1 MREELIMD
9 AERTARYYELLEKMT
24 DEMSAIP
31 NFDRT
36 KIVATVEGICE
47 LFRLT
52 KAETEF
58 YRSESF
64 KKRGE
69 GEIICDYDNGN
80 SDHVAMSRKLVSSTG
95 ASVTSSVYMAAGDAL
110 TPDEEPK
117 VDILLRTMVSFIA
130 RNRLQNAVEQL
141 GFYDEAGYPN
151 MRAFMRYID
160 RLGFEGKMTGYTA
173 ACFNLRHFTLINQQ
187 LGRDIG
193 DLVIRKYYNVIKGI
207 IGDQGLAARMG
218 GDNFAAIFKNELTDQ
233 ILEAFKGVA
242 VTYEP
247 GTQKRV
253 LLSSCAGLYVIT
265 PDFGEGNPRRIM
277 DYIFPTMHAA
287 KQEISGSIIF
297 YDQKMVAMRDH
308 TMHVREIFPKAMK
321 NGEFH
326 VFYQP
331 KVDVTWGKLVGAEAL
346 CRWFH
351 DGRIVPPMEF
361 IPVLEQNTEIC
372 KLDYYMLESV
382 CKDLRRWIDAGKS
395 VVRVSV
401 NFSRQNLTDTD
412 LLGNILDIVDRY
424 EIPHEY
430 IEVELTE
437 TTTDVAFR
445 DLRRVVTGLEEA
457 GIATAVDDFGI
468 GYSSLTLLQDIPWKV
483 LKIDKSFL
491 PTDDEKVVSKNH
503 LMFKHVVSMAR
514 EIGLECVTEGVET
527 KKQVMILRKN
537 HCHVAQGFFFDKPMP
552 VEEFERRIDK
562 PMYDLSHLSEEW
574 RFRADD
580 EVPVSKK
587 V

>member
-1 MREELIMD
+1 MEEMGMD
-9 AERTARYYELLEKMT
+9 SEKMARYYELLERMT
-24 DEMSAIP
+24 DEMSAVP
-31 NFDRT
+31 VFERT
-36 KIVATVEGICE
+36 KIVKTVGEICE

-58 YRSESF
+58 YRSEAF
-64 KKRGE
+64 KRRGE
-69 GEIICDYDNGN
+69 GEILCDYDNGK
-80 SDHVAMSRKLVSSTG
+80 SDHVVLSRTLQSKTG
-95 ASVTSSVYMAAGDAL
+95 ASVTSKVYMAAGDELA
-110 TPDEEPK
+110 PDEEAK
-117 VDILLRTMVSFIA
+117 VDILLRTVVSFIA

-141 GFYDEAGYPN
+141 GFYDEGGYPN

-160 RLGFEGKMTGYTA
+160 KLGVEGRLVGHTA
-173 ACFNLRHFTLINQQ
+173 ACFNLRHFTLVNQQ
-187 LGRDIG
+187 FGRDVG
-193 DLVIRKYYNVIKGI
+193 DLVIKKYFNVIKGI
-207 IGDQGLAARMG
+207 IGDQGIVARMG
-218 GDNFAAIFKNELTDQ
+218 GDNFAAIFKNEVADQ
-233 ILEAFKGVA
+233 VVQAFKGVA

-253 LLSSCAGLYVIT
+253 LLTCCAGLYTINV
-265 PDFGEGNPRRIM
+265 DFGDGNPRRIM

-287 KQEISGSIIF
+287 KHSNKGSIVY
-297 YDQKMVAMRDH
+297 YDEQMVAMRDH

-351 DGRIVPPMEF
+351 DERIVPPMEF
-361 IPVLEQNTEIC
+361 IPVLEQNTDIC

-382 CKDLRRWIDAGKS
+382 CKDLRRWIDSGRRA
-395 VVRVSV
+395 VRISV
-401 NFSRQNLTDTD
+401 NFSRQNLTDVD
-412 LLGNILDIVDRY
+412 LLSNIIEIVDRY
-424 EIPHEY
+424 EIPHEF
-430 IEVELTE
+430 IEIELTE

-483 LKIDKSFL
+483 LKIDRSFL
-491 PTDDEKVVSKNH
+491 PTDDEQVVSKNH

-514 EIGLECVTEGVET
+514 EIGLETVTEGVET

-552 VEEFERRIDK
+552 VDQFEGRLDK

-580 EVPVSKK
+580 EVTHTK

>member
-1 MREELIMD
+1 MRRKAMD
-9 AERTARYYELLEKMT
+9 AERTARYYELLESLVS
-24 DEMSAIP
+24 EMSAIP
-31 NFDRT
+31 VFDRT
-36 KIVATVEGICE
+36 SIVETVKGICE

-58 YRSESF
+58 YRSEAF

-69 GEIICDYDNGN
+69 VERISDYDNGK
-80 SDHVAMSRKLVSSTG
+80 SGRLAMQRIMVSKTG
-95 ASVTSSVYMAAGDAL
+95 ASVISSVYMEEGDEL
-110 TPDEEPK
+110 TPDEEAK
-117 VDILLRTMVSFIA
+117 VDILLRTVVSFIA
-130 RNRLQNAVEQL
+130 RNRLQNAIEQL
-141 GFYDEAGYPN
+141 GFHDEEGYPN
-151 MRAFMRYID
+151 MRSFMRFLD
-160 RLGFEGKMTGYTA
+160 KLGLEGKMREYTA
-173 ACFNLRHFTLINQQ
+173 CCFNLRRFGLVNQQ
-187 LGRDIG
+187 FGREVG
-193 DLVIRKYYNVIKGI
+193 DLVIKKYFNILKGI
-207 IGDQGLAARMG
+207 IGEKGHVIRMG
-218 GDNFAAIFKNELTDQ
+218 GDNFAAIFKSELTDQ
-233 ILEAFKGVA
+233 VIEVFKGVA

-253 LLSSCAGLYVIT
+253 LISSAAGLYKIT
-265 PDFGEGNPRRIM
+265 DDFGEQSPRSIM
-277 DYIFPTMHAA
+277 DMIFPTMHTA
-287 KQEISGSIIF
+287 KSETNGTIVY
-297 YDQKMVAMRDH
+297 YDEQMVAMRDH
-308 TMHVREIFPKAMK
+308 TMHVREIFPKAIK

-331 KVDVTWGKLVGAEAL
+331 KVDVTWGRLVGAEAL

-351 DGRIVPPMEF
+351 DGKIVPPMEF
-361 IPVLEQNTEIC
+361 IPVLEQNTDIC
-372 KLDYYMLESV
+372 KLDYLMLEMV
-382 CKDLRRWIDAGKS
+382 CKDLRRWIDMGRR

-401 NFSRQNLTDTD
+401 NFSRKNLTDVD
-412 LLGNILDIVDRY
+412 LLDNIIEIVDRY

-430 IEVELTE
+430 IEIELTE

-445 DLRRVVTGLEEA
+445 DLKRVVTGLEEV

-483 LKIDKSFL
+483 LKIDRSFL
-491 PTDDEKVVSKNH
+491 PADGEKVVSKNH
-503 LMFKHVVSMAR
+503 MMFKHVVSMAR

-552 VEEFERRIDK
+552 VEEFEGRIDK

-574 RFRADD
+574 RFKAD
-580 EVPVSKK
+580 EGPAREK

>member
-1 MREELIMD
+1 MIGGITMD
-9 AERTARYYELLEKMT
+9 EKKTARYYELLERMI
-24 DEMSAIP
+24 DEMSVTDGY
-31 NFDRT
+31 DRT
-36 KIVATVEGICE
+36 KIVDVVKGICE

-58 YRSESF
+58 YRSEAF

-69 GEIICDYDNGN
+69 VERISDYDNGK
-80 SDHVAMSRKLVSSTG
+80 SGRLAMQRRMVSKTG
-95 ASVTSSVYMAAGDAL
+95 SSVISSVYMEEGDEL
-110 TPDEEPK
+110 TPDEEAK

-130 RNRLQNAVEQL
+130 RNRLQNAIEQL
-141 GFYDEAGYPN
+141 GFHDEEGYPN
-151 MRAFMRYID
+151 MRSFMRFLD
-160 RLGFEGKMTGYTA
+160 KLGLEGKMREYTA
-173 ACFNLRHFTLINQQ
+173 CCFNLRRFGLVNQQ
-187 LGRDIG
+187 FGREVG
-193 DLVIRKYYNVIKGI
+193 DLVIKKYFNILKGI
-207 IGDQGLAARMG
+207 IGEKGHVIRMG
-218 GDNFAAIFKNELTDQ
+218 GDNFAAIFKSELTDQ
-233 ILEAFKGVA
+233 VIEVFKGVA

-253 LLSSCAGLYVIT
+253 LISSAAGLYKIT
-265 PDFGEGNPRRIM
+265 DDFGEQSPRSIM
-277 DYIFPTMHAA
+277 DMIFPTMHTA
-287 KQEISGSIIF
+287 KSETNGTIVY
-297 YDQKMVAMRDH
+297 YDEQMVAMRDH
-308 TMHVREIFPKAMK
+308 TMHVREIFPKAIK

-361 IPVLEQNTEIC
+361 IPVLEQNTDIC
-372 KLDYYMLESV
+372 KLDYLMLEMV
-382 CKDLRRWIDAGKS
+382 CKDLRRWLDMGRR

-401 NFSRQNLTDTD
+401 NLSRKNLTDVD
-412 LLGNILDIVDRY
+412 LLDNIIEIVDRY
-424 EIPHEY
+424 EIPHEF
-430 IEVELTE
+430 IEIELTE

-445 DLRRVVTGLEEA
+445 DLKRVVTGLEEV

-483 LKIDKSFL
+483 LKIDRSFL
-491 PTDDEKVVSKNH
+491 PADEEKVVSKNH
-503 LMFKHVVSMAR
+503 MMFKHVVSMAR

-552 VEEFERRIDK
+552 VEEFEGRIDK

-574 RFRADD
+574 RFKAD
-580 EVPVSKK
+580 EGPAREK